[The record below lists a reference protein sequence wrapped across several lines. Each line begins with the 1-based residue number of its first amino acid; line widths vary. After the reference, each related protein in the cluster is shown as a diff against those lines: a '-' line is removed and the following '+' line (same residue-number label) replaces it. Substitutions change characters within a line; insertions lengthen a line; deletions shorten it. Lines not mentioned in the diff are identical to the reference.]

1 MTFLPAVIAAALS
14 WLAIRILLAHAN
26 RLPQD
31 HPNARSLHTAPVPRA
46 GGWAI
51 WAGWF
56 GATLWLPGPRPW
68 LGPFLA
74 LFAVSLL
81 DDRRGVHPLLRLAVQ
96 AGAALTWLWLVG
108 WPIHPLIA
116 VALIVWMANL
126 YNFMDG
132 SDGLAAAMSLIGFG
146 SYAAGAGLA
155 GASAAASSLGALG
168 AAMVPFLL
176 YNLPPARI
184 FLGDAGSVPLGF
196 LAAAFGIAG
205 WVEHWWPAWFPVLV
219 FLPFVA
225 DASATLLLRLARGAP
240 VWEAHREHC
249 YQRLVQMGWGH
260 ARTLALYGGVMLAT
274 ACSALA
280 ALIWVPSAGL
290 PALILWTL
298 VLGSLFALTEYHW
311 RRRGAEFEESKG

>member
-1 MTFLPAVIAAALS
+1 MTLLPAVIAVPLS
-14 WLAIRILLAHAN
+14 WLAIRMLLAHAG

-31 HPNARSLHTAPVPRA
+31 HPNARSLHTLPVPRA

-51 WAGWF
+51 WAGWL
-56 GATLWLPGPRPW
+56 GATLWLPGSRPW

-74 LFAVSLL
+74 LVAVSLL
-81 DDRRGVHPLLRLAVQ
+81 DDRRGVHPLLRLGVQ
-96 AGAALTWLWLVG
+96 AGAALAWLWLAG
-108 WPIHPLIA
+108 WPMQPLIA
-116 VALIVWMANL
+116 VVLIVWMANL

-146 SYAAGAGLA
+146 SYAAGAALA
-155 GASAAASSLGALG
+155 GAGDAVPLAALAAAT
-168 AAMVPFLL
+168 VPFLL

-196 LAAAFGIAG
+196 LAAVFGIAG
-205 WVEHWWPAWFPVLV
+205 CVEHWWPAWFPILV

-225 DASATLLLRLARGAP
+225 DASATLALRLARGAR
-240 VWEAHREHC
+240 VWQAHREHC

-260 ARTLALYGGVMLAT
+260 ARTLAAYGGLMLAT
-274 ACSALA
+274 ASSALA
-280 ALIWVPSAGL
+280 ALIWDPSAGL
-290 PALILWTL
+290 PALGLWTL

>member
-1 MTFLPAVIAAALS
+1 MTLLPAVIAVALS
-14 WLAIRILLAHAN
+14 WLAIRVLLAHAS

-31 HPNARSLHTAPVPRA
+31 HPNARSLHTLPVPRA

-51 WAGWF
+51 WAGWL
-56 GATLWLPGPRPW
+56 GATLWLPGSRPW

-74 LFAVSLL
+74 LVAVSLL
-81 DDRRGVHPLLRLAVQ
+81 DDRRGVHPLLRLGVQ
-96 AGAALTWLWLVG
+96 AGAALAWLWLAG
-108 WPIHPLIA
+108 WPMPPLIA
-116 VALIVWMANL
+116 VVLIVWMANL

-146 SYAAGAGLA
+146 SYAAGAALA
-155 GASAAASSLGALG
+155 GASAAVPLGAL
-168 AAMVPFLL
+168 AAATVPFLL

-196 LAAAFGIAG
+196 LAAVFGIAG
-205 WVEHWWPAWFPVLV
+205 CVEHWWPAWFPILV

-225 DASATLLLRLARGAP
+225 DASATLALRLARGAR
-240 VWEAHREHC
+240 VWRAHREHC

-260 ARTLALYGGVMLAT
+260 ARTLAAYGGLMLAT
-274 ACSALA
+274 ASSALA
-280 ALIWVPSAGL
+280 ALVWDPSAGL
-290 PALILWTL
+290 PALALWTL

>member
-1 MTFLPAVIAAALS
+1 VCS
-14 WLAIRILLAHAN
+14 S
-26 RLPQD
+26 D
-31 HPNARSLHTAPVPRA
+31 
-46 GGWAI
+46 
-51 WAGWF
+51 
-56 GATLWLPGPRPW
+56 
-68 LGPFLA
+68 
-74 LFAVSLL
+74 
-81 DDRRGVHPLLRLAVQ
+81 
-96 AGAALTWLWLVG
+96 LV
-108 WPIHPLIA
+108 A

-155 GASAAASSLGALG
+155 GASVAASSLAAL
-168 AAMVPFLL
+168 AAATAPFLL

-196 LAAAFGIAG
+196 LAAAFGMGG
-205 WVEHWWPAWFPVLV
+205 WLEHWWPAWFPVLV
-219 FLPFVA
+219 FLPFIA
-225 DASATLLLRLARGAP
+225 DASATLLRRLASGAR

-260 ARTLALYGGVMLAT
+260 RRTLALYGGLMLAT
-274 ACSALA
+274 ACCALA

-290 PALILWTL
+290 PALALWTL